1 MGFNSISKMSL
12 NPKFKK
18 VNEKI
23 IFWKFYEF
31 PPTPVLMD
39 QWDKLIKEE
48 SSAKKGGHCS
58 FNCAAFGILV
68 LRIHIHHVASNI

>member
-31 PPTPVLMD
+31 PTPVLMD
-39 QWDKLIKEE
+39 QWDKLTKEE
-48 SSAKKGGHCS
+48 NSAKK
-58 FNCAAFGILV
+58 
-68 LRIHIHHVASNI
+68 